1 MLTKPVPA
9 NTFSYSDY
17 CNHLVSLG
25 PSFLYKALTQPSYE
39 NRRNLLAQ
47 NAIASKSS
55 FMDLVEVIKDPPPLL
70 YPADK
75 YEANDIARTLPT
87 MPILDQPNHGWKQHW
102 HRDGVVER
110 VVFATRPRVTVD
122 DNAEIPELWLAGNDL
137 ERTIGYF
144 DGWEWG
150 YPILDSER
158 FPASYV
164 MP

>member
-1 MLTKPVPA
+1 MLLTVPA
-9 NTFSYSDY
+9 PANDYSYYDY

-25 PSFLYKALTQPSYE
+25 PSFLYKTLTQSSYKD
-39 NRRNLLAQ
+39 RRNLLAR

-55 FMDLVEVIKDPPPLL
+55 FPDLVEVIKDPSPLL

-75 YEANDIARTLPT
+75 YESSDIARTLPT
-87 MPILDQPNHGWKQHW
+87 MPLLEQPNLGWKQHW

-122 DNAEIPELWLAGNDL
+122 EAEIPELWLSEGDL

-150 YPILDSER
+150 YSLLDSTR
-158 FPASYV
+158 FPASFV